1 MESTG
6 TNSSG
11 GGGLVGAAGM
21 VAAKGA
27 SPSVKLDRGGI
38 EDIINQKI
46 KRENESPKIDI
57 MIASCQV
64 AP

>member
-21 VAAKGA
+21 VATKGA
-27 SPSVKLDRGGI
+27 TPSVELDRDGI

-46 KRENESPKIDI
+46 KREN
-57 MIASCQV
+57 
-64 AP
+64 